1 MLIATHNGSFHAD
14 EVFAVA
20 ALCLLGEPV
29 EVVRTRERDAL
40 ARADVRVDVG
50 FRDDASTGD
59 FDHHQRDFDRAR
71 ANGVRYAAFGLVW
84 REFGARICDGDQDV
98 ADAVDETLVQPVDA
112 NDTGQQLTRSL
123 IDGVRPVTANGIIG
137 GFNARW
143 DEALTPE
150 QERERFDAAVALAQG
165 ILARE
170 VASAA
175 SSRRAERIVR
185 DAITAATD
193 PRVVELPI
201 NAPWKQVL
209 VPATADALFVIYPKR
224 QGYGLEAVPRELG
237 SFENRRDLPA
247 AWGGLE
253 GPDLVAATGVEEA
266 LFCHAKRFL
275 VVARSHAGI
284 TRLAELALAE
294 SSSPTGAPR

>member
-40 ARADVRVDVG
+40 AQADVRIDVG

-59 FDHHQRDFDRAR
+59 FDHHQRDFNRAR
-71 ANGVRYAAFGLVW
+71 DNGVRYAAFGLVW

-112 NDTGQQLTRSL
+112 NDTGQQLTQSL
-123 IDGVRPVTANGIIG
+123 MDGVRPMTANGIIG

-150 QERERFDAAVALAQG
+150 QERERFDAAMALAQG

-185 DAITAATD
+185 EAITAATD

-224 QGYGLEAVPRELG
+224 QGFGLEAVPRELG

-275 VVARSHAGI
+275 VVARSHTGI
-284 TRLAELALAE
+284 ARLAELALAE
-294 SSSPTGAPR
+294 P